1 MSRINESSVL
11 SAWRLLFTVRAGLI
25 CLFHGVLERWRHRQ
39 TLTTLSRLDRRQLE
53 DIGMSRN
60 DILRIS
66 AGKLS
71 SRSYRM
77 NDPWGRLCHVI
88 PKARGFQ

>member
-1 MSRINESSVL
+1 MSKINGSSVQ
-11 SAWRLLFTVRAGLI
+11 SAWRLLSTVRAGLI
-25 CLFHGVLERWRHRQ
+25 GLFHGVAERWRHRQ
-39 TLTTLSRLDRRQLE
+39 TLATLSRLDRRQLE

-71 SRSYRM
+71 SKSYRM
-77 NDPWGRLCHVI
+77 KDPWGRLCHVI
-88 PKARGFQ
+88 PKARGFE

>member
-1 MSRINESSVL
+1 MSKINRSSVL
-11 SAWRLLFTVRAGLI
+11 SAWHLLPTVRAGLI
-25 CLFHGVLERWRHRQ
+25 GLFHGVVERWHHRQ
-39 TLTTLSRLDRRQLE
+39 TLATLSQLDRRQLE

-71 SRSYRM
+71 SRSYQM
-77 NDPWGRLCHVI
+77 KDPWGRLCHVF
-88 PKARGFQ
+88 PKDRAFE